1 MIRKYDRTST
11 KKKSLNWIWLIIAFF
26 MISSF
31 IGGSSFTES
40 LLDILP
46 AIAIGGTGYAI
57 FRVRSHQKR
66 LAKAKIA
73 KQLEDLKAKIQLAD
87 RKVRLLDTYL
97 ADHDDFQYN
106 VLAQQLLPQLSD
118 TKAKA
123 ITLKDQ
129 LDPQIYR
136 RITKKAN
143 DVESDITLQLETLQ
157 IATTLNPQ
165 PLKTPSPNLINKA
178 PELKPYYDNI
188 QTDHQ
193 AILAKIQ
200 GADNQE
206 ELLALHD
213 ANMRRFEDILTG
225 YLKIKEEP
233 KNYYNAAARLE
244 QAKQAIQQ
252 FDEDLDET
260 LRRLNESDLKDFDIS
275 LRIMQGATQRR
286 TTHHQKD

>member
-1 MIRKYDRTST
+1 MIRKYDRTNT
-11 KKKSLNWIWLIIAFF
+11 KNKSLNWIWLIIAFF

-118 TKAKA
+118 IKAKA

-129 LDPQIYR
+129 LDPRIYR

-206 ELLALHD
+206 ELLALHE
-213 ANMRRFEDILTG
+213 ANM
-225 YLKIKEEP
+225 
-233 KNYYNAAARLE
+233 
-244 QAKQAIQQ
+244 
-252 FDEDLDET
+252 
-260 LRRLNESDLKDFDIS
+260 
-275 LRIMQGATQRR
+275 
-286 TTHHQKD
+286 

>member
-1 MIRKYDRTST
+1 MIKSMTARAQKEIT
-11 KKKSLNWIWLIIAFF
+11 KLDLANHRFF

-66 LAKAKIA
+66 LVKAKIA

-118 TKAKA
+118 IKAKA

-136 RITKKAN
+136 RITKKPM
-143 DVESDITLQLETLQ
+143 TLKVILPFNSKHCRLPQLLTL
-157 IATTLNPQ
+157 
-165 PLKTPSPNLINKA
+165 
-178 PELKPYYDNI
+178 
-188 QTDHQ
+188 
-193 AILAKIQ
+193 
-200 GADNQE
+200 
-206 ELLALHD
+206 
-213 ANMRRFEDILTG
+213 
-225 YLKIKEEP
+225 
-233 KNYYNAAARLE
+233 
-244 QAKQAIQQ
+244 
-252 FDEDLDET
+252 
-260 LRRLNESDLKDFDIS
+260 S
-275 LRIMQGATQRR
+275 L
-286 TTHHQKD
+286 

>member
-1 MIRKYDRTST
+1 
-11 KKKSLNWIWLIIAFF
+11 

-118 TKAKA
+118 IKAKA

-129 LDPQIYR
+129 LDPKIYR
-136 RITKKAN
+136 RITK
-143 DVESDITLQLETLQ
+143 SQ
-157 IATTLNPQ
+157 
-165 PLKTPSPNLINKA
+165 
-178 PELKPYYDNI
+178 
-188 QTDHQ
+188 
-193 AILAKIQ
+193 
-200 GADNQE
+200 
-206 ELLALHD
+206 
-213 ANMRRFEDILTG
+213 
-225 YLKIKEEP
+225 
-233 KNYYNAAARLE
+233 
-244 QAKQAIQQ
+244 
-252 FDEDLDET
+252 
-260 LRRLNESDLKDFDIS
+260 
-275 LRIMQGATQRR
+275 
-286 TTHHQKD
+286 